1 MRIDQQTD
9 QTSLAVHGAEAV
21 RLLCSGEIDAL
32 ASQFGY
38 ALAYQRQPAAAIRE
52 DLRRCLAEINASS
65 LALGAELPTV
75 KYFEPNNAKL
85 FALVEC
91 LAIADNGRRVL
102 VELVVAG
109 DNDVRHMTL
118 EDISAA

>member
-1 MRIDQQTD
+1 MRIDRKTD
-9 QTSLAVHGAEAV
+9 PMSLAAYGAKAT

-38 ALAYQRQPAAAIRE
+38 ALAYHREPAAAIRQ
-52 DLRRCLAEINASS
+52 DLSRCLAELNARS
-65 LALGAELPTV
+65 LVSGTEEPAV
-75 KYFEPNNAKL
+75 KYLEPNDAKL

-91 LAIADNGRRVL
+91 LAVTDNGRRVL

-109 DNDVRHMTL
+109 DEDVKHMSL
-118 EDISAA
+118 EDISAT